1 MSTNKSYRSALIFLT
16 TLFFLWGFI
25 TVLVDS
31 LVPRLKDVFEMSYA
45 KTVLVQFAF
54 FTAFF
59 VVSVPAG
66 ALLSKIGYRKGIVLG
81 LIIMALGCL
90 LFYPAAEYR
99 NFNIFLIGY
108 FTLAGGITVLQV
120 AANPYVA
127 LLGSEEDASSRL
139 NLSQAFNSLGTTIA
153 PIVGALFLLSDSVK
167 TSEEINLLTALE
179 KVDYYS
185 AEAATVQTPFLLIAA
200 FIGILA
206 LIFAFLKLPKVMQES
221 PKGGYLS
228 LLKNKLMLMGALG
241 IFVYVG
247 AEVAIGS
254 FLVNYFSD
262 MNLAVIVMENEMMMN
277 IANTIASVFNK
288 TFSNSDPKSLLGI
301 FIIFYWGG
309 AMIGRFIGAY
319 LTKIMDAGK
328 VLSMFASLAIL
339 MILISINTQGLISMW
354 SILAVGLFNSIMFP
368 TIFTLTLEGLGDL
381 KAQASGLLCMAI
393 VGGAIIPF
401 AFGSLIDGFGFKKA
415 FILTLICYG
424 YIMYYGRLKKQ
435 ESRLNFKKKQIT
447 IYAHCIFTCFNYS
460 DVYCIKKRYYTTS
473 YRKKT

>member
-66 ALLSKIGYRKGIVLG
+66 TLLSKIGYRKGIVLG

-99 NFNIFLIGY
+99 NFTIFLSGY

-167 TSEEINLLTALE
+167 TSEEINLLTDLD
-179 KVDYYS
+179 KINYYS

-206 LIFAFLKLPKVMQES
+206 LIFAFIKLPKVMQES
-221 PKGGYLS
+221 PKAGYLS

-328 VLSMFASLAIL
+328 VLSIFASLAIL

-415 FILTLICYG
+415 FILTVICYG
-424 YIMYYGRLKKQ
+424 YIMYYGKLKKQ
-435 ESRLNFKKKQIT
+435 KNRLNFKKK
-447 IYAHCIFTCFNYS
+447 
-460 DVYCIKKRYYTTS
+460 
-473 YRKKT
+473 

>member
-66 ALLSKIGYRKGIVLG
+66 TLLSKIGYRKGIVLG

-99 NFNIFLIGY
+99 NFTIFLSGY

-167 TSEEINLLTALE
+167 TSEEINLLTDLD
-179 KVDYYS
+179 KINYYS

-206 LIFAFLKLPKVMQES
+206 LIFAFIKLPKVMQES

-415 FILTLICYG
+415 FILTVICYG
-424 YIMYYGRLKKQ
+424 YIMYYGRLKNRK
-435 ESRLNFKKKQIT
+435 
-447 IYAHCIFTCFNYS
+447 
-460 DVYCIKKRYYTTS
+460 TS
-473 YRKKT
+473 

>member
-1 MSTNKSYRSALIFLT
+1 MSTTKKSYKSAFVFLT

-54 FTAFF
+54 FVAFF
-59 VVSVPAG
+59 VFSLPAG
-66 ALLSKIGYRKGIVLG
+66 AILAKIGYKKGIVFG
-81 LIIMALGCL
+81 LLTMALGCI

-99 NFNIFLIGY
+99 LFSVFLIGY

-127 LLGSEEDASSRL
+127 LLGTEDGASSRL

-153 PIVGALFLLSDSVK
+153 PVIGALFLLSDSVK
-167 TSEEINLLTALE
+167 TSSEIALLSEVE
-179 KVDYYS
+179 KSNYYI
-185 AEAATVQTPFLLIAA
+185 AEAATVQTPFLMISL
-200 FIGILA
+200 FIVGLA
-206 LIFAFLKLPKVMQES
+206 LVFLFIKLPTVMQES
-221 PKGGYLS
+221 PKGGYLT
-228 LLKNKLMLMGALG
+228 LLKNKALLMGALG

-262 MNLAVIVMENEMMMN
+262 EGLAAIVSQNETMMS

-288 TFSNSDPKSLLGI
+288 SFSEADPKSLLGV
-301 FIIFYWGG
+301 FVIFYWGG
-309 AMIGRFIGAY
+309 AMVGRFIGAY
-319 LTKIMDAGK
+319 LTKILAPGK
-328 VLSMFASLAIL
+328 VLAVFAMLAVT
-339 MILISINTQGLISMW
+339 MILISINTTGLLSMW
-354 SILAVGLFNSIMFP
+354 SILSVGLFNSIMFP
-368 TIFTLTLEGLGDL
+368 TIFTLSLEGLGDL

-401 AFGSLIDGFGFKKA
+401 AFGSLIDNFGFKIA
-415 FILTLICYG
+415 FILSILCYG
-424 YIMYYGRLKKQ
+424 YILFYGR
-435 ESRLNFKKKQIT
+435 FKSKIS
-447 IYAHCIFTCFNYS
+447 II
-460 DVYCIKKRYYTTS
+460 DV
-473 YRKKT
+473 

>member
-66 ALLSKIGYRKGIVLG
+66 TLLSKIGYRKGIVLG

-99 NFNIFLIGY
+99 NFTIFLSGY

-167 TSEEINLLTALE
+167 TSEEINLLTALD
-179 KVDYYS
+179 KIDYYS

-221 PKGGYLS
+221 PKAGYLS

-328 VLSMFASLAIL
+328 VLSIFASLAIL

-415 FILTLICYG
+415 FILTVICYG
-424 YIMYYGRLKKQ
+424 YIMYYGKLK
-435 ESRLNFKKKQIT
+435 SR
-447 IYAHCIFTCFNYS
+447 
-460 DVYCIKKRYYTTS
+460 
-473 YRKKT
+473 KTA

>member
-1 MSTNKSYRSALIFLT
+1 MSTNKSYKSALIFLT

-66 ALLSKIGYRKGIVLG
+66 AILSKIGYRKGIVLG

-90 LFYPAAEYR
+90 LFYPAAEFR
-99 NFNIFLIGY
+99 NFTIFLIGY

-127 LLGSEEDASSRL
+127 LLGSEEGASSRL

-153 PIVGALFLLSDSVK
+153 PVVGALFLLSDSVK
-167 TSEEINLLTALE
+167 TSEEINALSTLE
-179 KVDYYS
+179 KVDYYA
-185 AEAATVQTPFLLIAA
+185 AEAATVQTPFLLIAT

-206 LIFAFLKLPKVMQES
+206 VVFAFIKLPKVMQES

-228 LLKNKLMLMGALG
+228 LLRNKLMLMGALG

-247 AEVAIGS
+247 AEVSIGS
-254 FLVNYFSD
+254 FLVNYFDD
-262 MNLAVIVMENEMMMN
+262 MNLAILVAENELMMN
-277 IANTIASVFNK
+277 IANTIASTFNK
-288 TFSNSDPKSLLGI
+288 SFSNSDPKSLLGI

-309 AMIGRFIGAY
+309 AMIGRFVGAY
-319 LTKIMDAGK
+319 LTKIIAPGK
-328 VLSMFASLAIL
+328 VLSIFALLAIL
-339 MILISINTQGLISMW
+339 MIVISINTEGLLSMW

-401 AFGSLIDGFGFKKA
+401 VFGGLIDSFGFKTA
-415 FILTLICYG
+415 FILTMLCYG
-424 YIMYYGRLKKQ
+424 YILYYGKLK
-435 ESRLNFKKKQIT
+435 S
-447 IYAHCIFTCFNYS
+447 S
-460 DVYCIKKRYYTTS
+460 
-473 YRKKT
+473 

>member
-1 MSTNKSYRSALIFLT
+1 MSKNKSYKSALIFLT

-66 ALLSKIGYRKGIVLG
+66 AVLSKIGYRKGIVLG
-81 LIIMALGCL
+81 LLIMALGCL
-90 LFYPAAEYR
+90 LFYPAAEFR
-99 NFNIFLIGY
+99 NFTIFLIGY

-127 LLGSEEDASSRL
+127 LLGSEEGASSRL

-153 PIVGALFLLSDSVK
+153 PVVGALFLLSDSVK
-167 TSEEINLLTALE
+167 TSEEINALSTLE
-179 KVDYYS
+179 KVDYYA
-185 AEAATVQTPFLLIAA
+185 AEAATVQTPFLLIAT

-206 LIFAFLKLPKVMQES
+206 VVFAFIKLPKVMQES

-228 LLKNKLMLMGALG
+228 LLRNKLMLMGALG

-254 FLVNYFSD
+254 FLVNYFND
-262 MNLAVIVMENEMMMN
+262 MNLAVIVADNETMMR
-277 IANTIASVFNK
+277 IANSIASTFNK

-309 AMIGRFIGAY
+309 AMIGRFVGAY
-319 LTKIMDAGK
+319 LTRILPAGR
-328 VLSMFASLAIL
+328 VLSIFALLAIV
-339 MILISINTQGLISMW
+339 MIAISITTNGLISMW

-368 TIFTLTLEGLGDL
+368 TIFTLTLEGLGEL

-401 AFGSLIDGFGFKKA
+401 LFGSLIDGFGFKTA
-415 FILTLICYG
+415 FLLTMLCYG
-424 YIMYYGRLKKQ
+424 YILYYGKLK
-435 ESRLNFKKKQIT
+435 S
-447 IYAHCIFTCFNYS
+447 S
-460 DVYCIKKRYYTTS
+460 
-473 YRKKT
+473 

>member
-1 MSTNKSYRSALIFLT
+1 MSTNKSYKSAFIFLT

-66 ALLSKIGYRKGIVLG
+66 MILSRIGYKKGIILG
-81 LIIMALGCL
+81 LAIMSIGCL

-99 NFNIFLIGY
+99 TFSVFLIGY

-127 LLGSEEDASSRL
+127 LLGSEEGASSRL

-153 PIVGALFLLSDSVK
+153 PVVGALYLLSDSVK
-167 TSEEINLLTALE
+167 TSTEIEALSE
-179 KVDYYS
+179 ADKKAYYI
-185 AEAATVQTPFLLIAA
+185 AEASTVQTPFLLIAGFIALLAVA
-200 FIGILA
+200 FFFI
-206 LIFAFLKLPKVMQES
+206 KLPKIIETS
-221 PKGGYLS
+221 PKGGYVT
-228 LLKNKLMLMGALG
+228 LLKNKMMLLGALG

-247 AEVAIGS
+247 AEVSIGS
-254 FLVNYFSD
+254 FMVNYFDS
-262 MNLAVIVMENEMMMN
+262 MNLGTIVAGNDTMMS
-277 IANTIASVFNK
+277 IANTIAEVFGK
-288 TFSNSDPKSLLGI
+288 DFDGKDPKSLLGV

-309 AMIGRFIGAY
+309 AMIGRFVGAY
-319 LTKIMDAGK
+319 LTKIMSPAK
-328 VLSMFASLAIL
+328 VLSIFAILAIA
-339 MILISINTQGLISMW
+339 MITISITTTGLVSMW

-368 TIFTLTLEGLGDL
+368 TIFTLSLEGLGEL

-401 AFGSLIDGFGFKKA
+401 AVGALIDGVGFKLA
-415 FILTLICYG
+415 FVLAMVCYAYIMFYG
-424 YIMYYGRLKKQ
+424 Y
-435 ESRLNFKKKQIT
+435 T
-447 IYAHCIFTCFNYS
+447 
-460 DVYCIKKRYYTTS
+460 KR
-473 YRKKT
+473 KAPVVA

>member
-1 MSTNKSYRSALIFLT
+1 MSSNKSYRSALIFLT

-66 ALLSKIGYRKGIVLG
+66 TLLSKIGYRKGIVLG

-99 NFNIFLIGY
+99 NFNVFLIGY

-167 TSEEINLLTALE
+167 TSEEINVLTALE
-179 KVDYYS
+179 KADYYS

-206 LIFAFLKLPKVMQES
+206 LIFAFIKLPKVMQES

-328 VLSMFASLAIL
+328 VLSIFASLAIL

-415 FILTLICYG
+415 FILTVICYG
-424 YIMYYGRLKKQ
+424 YIMYYGKLK
-435 ESRLNFKKKQIT
+435 SR
-447 IYAHCIFTCFNYS
+447 
-460 DVYCIKKRYYTTS
+460 
-473 YRKKT
+473 KTA

>member
-1 MSTNKSYRSALIFLT
+1 MSSSNKSYKSAFVFLT

-54 FTAFF
+54 FVAFF
-59 VVSVPAG
+59 VFSLPAG
-66 ALLSKIGYRKGIVLG
+66 AILAKIGYKKGIVFG
-81 LIIMALGCL
+81 LLTMALGCI

-99 NFNIFLIGY
+99 LFSVFLIGY

-127 LLGSEEDASSRL
+127 LLGSEEGASSRL

-153 PIVGALFLLSDSVK
+153 PVIGALFLLSDSVK
-167 TSEEINLLTALE
+167 TSAEIELLSAVE
-179 KVDYYS
+179 KSNYYI
-185 AEAATVQTPFLLIAA
+185 AEAATVQTPFLMISL
-200 FIGILA
+200 FIVVLA
-206 LIFAFLKLPKVMQES
+206 LIFLFIKLPTVMQES
-221 PKGGYLS
+221 PKGGYLT
-228 LLKNKLMLMGALG
+228 LLKNKVLLMGALG

-262 MNLAVIVMENEMMMN
+262 EGLSTIVAKNETMMN
-277 IANTIASVFNK
+277 IANTIANTFNK
-288 TFSNSDPKSLLGI
+288 SFSDSDPKSLLGI
-301 FIIFYWGG
+301 FVIFYWGG
-309 AMIGRFIGAY
+309 AMIGRFVGAY
-319 LTKIMDAGK
+319 LTKIMAPGK
-328 VLSMFASLAIL
+328 VLSIFAFLAIG
-339 MILISINTQGLISMW
+339 MILLSITTSGLLSMW

-368 TIFTLTLEGLGDL
+368 TIFTLSLDGLGDL

-401 AFGSLIDGFGFKKA
+401 IFGSLIDGFGFKIA
-415 FILTLICYG
+415 FLLTVICYG
-424 YIMYYGRLKKQ
+424 YILFYGR
-435 ESRLNFKKKQIT
+435 FK
-447 IYAHCIFTCFNYS
+447 
-460 DVYCIKKRYYTTS
+460 TS
-473 YRKKT
+473 EISN

>member
-99 NFNIFLIGY
+99 NFTIFLSGY

-167 TSEEINLLTALE
+167 TSEEINLLTDLE
-179 KVDYYS
+179 KINYYS
-185 AEAATVQTPFLLIAA
+185 AEAATVQTPFLLIAT

-206 LIFAFLKLPKVMQES
+206 VVFAFIKLPKVMQES

-228 LLKNKLMLMGALG
+228 LLRNKLMLMGALG

-247 AEVAIGS
+247 AEVSIGS
-254 FLVNYFSD
+254 FLVNYFDD
-262 MNLAVIVMENEMMMN
+262 MNLAVLVAENDLMMN
-277 IANTIASVFNK
+277 IANTIASTFNK
-288 TFSNSDPKSLLGI
+288 SFSNSDPKSLLGI

-309 AMIGRFIGAY
+309 AMIGRFVGAY
-319 LTKIMDAGK
+319 LTKIIAPGK
-328 VLSMFASLAIL
+328 VLSIFALLAIL
-339 MILISINTQGLISMW
+339 MIVISINTEGLLSMW

-401 AFGSLIDGFGFKKA
+401 VFGGLIDSFGFKTA
-415 FILTLICYG
+415 FILTMLCYG
-424 YIMYYGRLKKQ
+424 YILYYGKLK
-435 ESRLNFKKKQIT
+435 S
-447 IYAHCIFTCFNYS
+447 S
-460 DVYCIKKRYYTTS
+460 
-473 YRKKT
+473 

>member
-1 MSTNKSYRSALIFLT
+1 MMKQTKSYQSSFISVT
-16 TLFFLWGFI
+16 ILFFLWGFI

-59 VVSVPAG
+59 VVSLPAG
-66 ALLSKIGYRKGIVLG
+66 AILTKIGYKKGIVLG

-99 NFNIFLIGY
+99 NFNVFLIGY
-108 FTLAGGITVLQV
+108 FTLASGITVLQV

-127 LLGSEEDASSRL
+127 LLGSEEGASSRL

-153 PIVGALFLLSDSVK
+153 PVVGALFLLSDSVK
-167 TSEEINLLTALE
+167 TSEEIDLLNITDKAN
-179 KVDYYS
+179 YYA
-185 AEAATVQTPFLLIAA
+185 AEAATVQVPFLLIAT

-206 LIFAFLKLPKVMQES
+206 LIFSFIKLPKVMEDS
-221 PKGGYLS
+221 PKGGYLA
-228 LLKNKLMLMGALG
+228 LLKNKLMMLGALG

-254 FLVNYFSD
+254 FLVNYFDD
-262 MNLAVIVMENEMMMN
+262 MNLAVIVAENNTMMS
-277 IANTIASVFNK
+277 IANTIASTFNK

-319 LTKIMDAGK
+319 LTKIMSPGR
-328 VLSMFASLAIL
+328 VLSIFASLAI
-339 MILISINTQGLISMW
+339 ILIIISINTVGLLSMW

-368 TIFTLTLEGLGDL
+368 TIFTLTLRGLGDL

-401 AFGSLIDGFGFKKA
+401 AFGSLIDGFGFKTA
-415 FILTLICYG
+415 FILTIVCYG
-424 YIMYYGRLKKQ
+424 YILYYGM
-435 ESRLNFKKKQIT
+435 
-447 IYAHCIFTCFNYS
+447 
-460 DVYCIKKRYYTTS
+460 IKSGTK
-473 YRKKT
+473 

>member
-1 MSTNKSYRSALIFLT
+1 MTSEKSYKSAFIFLT

-59 VVSVPAG
+59 VVSLPAG
-66 ALLSKIGYRKGIVLG
+66 AILTKIGYKKGIVLG
-81 LIIMALGCL
+81 LVVMAIGCL
-90 LFYPAAEYR
+90 LFYPAAEFR
-99 NFNIFLIGY
+99 NFNVFLMGY

-127 LLGSEEDASSRL
+127 LLGSEQGASSRL

-153 PIVGALFLLSDSVK
+153 PVVGALFLLSDSVK
-167 TSEEINLLTALE
+167 TSEEINLLSSTE
-179 KVDYYS
+179 KINYYAS
-185 AEAATVQTPFLLIAA
+185 EASTVQTPFLLIAA

-206 LIFAFLKLPKVMQES
+206 IVFAFIKLPKVMQES

-228 LLKNKLMLMGALG
+228 LLKNKLMMMGALG
-241 IFVYVG
+241 IFLYVG

-254 FLVNYFSD
+254 FLVNYFND
-262 MNLAVIVMENEMMMN
+262 MNLAIIVAENDMMMK
-277 IANTIASVFNK
+277 IANTIASIFNK
-288 TFSNSDPKSLLGI
+288 SFSNSDPKSLLGI
-301 FIIFYWGG
+301 FVIFYWGG
-309 AMIGRFIGAY
+309 AMMGRFVGAY
-319 LTKIMDAGK
+319 LTKIMSPGK
-328 VLSMFASLAIL
+328 VLSIFALLAVT
-339 MILISINTQGLISMW
+339 MISISMNTQGLISMW

-381 KAQASGLLCMAI
+381 KAQASGLLCMSI

-401 AFGSLIDGFGFKKA
+401 VFGGLIDRFGFKTA
-415 FILTLICYG
+415 FILTMICYV
-424 YIMYYGRLKKQ
+424 YILYYGKLKASK
-435 ESRLNFKKKQIT
+435 I
-447 IYAHCIFTCFNYS
+447 
-460 DVYCIKKRYYTTS
+460 
-473 YRKKT
+473 

>member
-1 MSTNKSYRSALIFLT
+1 MKQVKSYRSSFISVT
-16 TLFFLWGFI
+16 ILFFLWGFI

-31 LVPRLKDVFEMSYA
+31 LVPRLKEVFEMSYA

-59 VVSVPAG
+59 VISLPAG
-66 ALLSKIGYRKGIVLG
+66 AILTKIGYKKGIVLG
-81 LIIMALGCL
+81 LVIMAIGCL

-99 NFNIFLIGY
+99 NFNVFLVGY

-127 LLGSEEDASSRL
+127 LLGSENGASSRL

-153 PIVGALFLLSDSVK
+153 PVVGALFLLSDSVK
-167 TSEEINLLTALE
+167 TSEEINLLNAAD
-179 KVDYYS
+179 KASYYA

-200 FIGILA
+200 FIGLLA
-206 LIFAFLKLPKVMQES
+206 LTFSFIKLPKVMEES
-221 PKGGYLS
+221 PKGGYLA
-228 LLKNKLMLMGALG
+228 LLKNKIMMLGALG

-254 FLVNYFSD
+254 FLVNYFDD
-262 MNLAVIVMENEMMMN
+262 MNLAVIIAENQTMMN
-277 IANTIASVFNK
+277 IANTIASTFNK

-319 LTKIMDAGK
+319 LTKIMSPSK
-328 VLSMFASLAIL
+328 VLSIFALLAI
-339 MILISINTQGLISMW
+339 ILIAISINTVGLISMW

-401 AFGSLIDGFGFKKA
+401 AFGGLIDGFGFKTA
-415 FILTLICYG
+415 FILTMICYG
-424 YIMYYGRLKKQ
+424 YILYYGMIKSSK
-435 ESRLNFKKKQIT
+435 T
-447 IYAHCIFTCFNYS
+447 IDT
-460 DVYCIKKRYYTTS
+460 IK
-473 YRKKT
+473 

>member
-1 MSTNKSYRSALIFLT
+1 MSTNKSYKSALIFLT

-66 ALLSKIGYRKGIVLG
+66 AILSRIGYRKGIVLG

-99 NFNIFLIGY
+99 NFTIFLVGY

-127 LLGSEEDASSRL
+127 LLGSEEGASSRL

-153 PIVGALFLLSDSVK
+153 PVVGALFLLSDSVK
-167 TSEEINLLTALE
+167 TSEEINALSTLE
-179 KVDYYS
+179 KVDYYA
-185 AEAATVQTPFLLIAA
+185 AEAATVQTPFLLIASFIGVLAIVFA
-200 FIGILA
+200 FI
-206 LIFAFLKLPKVMQES
+206 KLPKVMQES

-228 LLKNKLMLMGALG
+228 LLRNKLMLMGALG

-254 FLVNYFSD
+254 FLVNYFND
-262 MNLAVIVMENEMMMN
+262 MNLAVIVADNETMMR
-277 IANTIASVFNK
+277 IANSIASTFNK
-288 TFSNSDPKSLLGI
+288 SFSNSDPKSLLGI

-309 AMIGRFIGAY
+309 AMIGRFVGAY
-319 LTKIMDAGK
+319 LTKIMPAGR
-328 VLSMFASLAIL
+328 VLSIFALLAIV
-339 MILISINTQGLISMW
+339 MIVVSISSQGLLSMW

-401 AFGSLIDGFGFKKA
+401 VFGGLIDSFGFKTA
-415 FILTLICYG
+415 FILTLFCYG
-424 YIMYYGRLKKQ
+424 YILYYGKLK
-435 ESRLNFKKKQIT
+435 S
-447 IYAHCIFTCFNYS
+447 S
-460 DVYCIKKRYYTTS
+460 
-473 YRKKT
+473 

>member
-1 MSTNKSYRSALIFLT
+1 MTTSTTNKSFKSAFIFLT

-59 VVSVPAG
+59 VFSLPAG
-66 ALLSKIGYRKGIVLG
+66 FILSKIGYKKGIVFG
-81 LIIMALGCL
+81 LLTMALGCI

-99 NFNIFLIGY
+99 NFSIFLVGY

-127 LLGSEEDASSRL
+127 LLGSEEGASSRL

-153 PIVGALFLLSDSVK
+153 PVVGALFLLSDTVK
-167 TSEEINLLTALE
+167 SSTEIELLTETE
-179 KVDYYS
+179 KNNYYI
-185 AEAATVQTPFLLIAA
+185 AEAATVQTPFL
-200 FIGILA
+200 FISIFIVILA
-206 LIFAFLKLPKVMQES
+206 LVFLFIRLPKVMQES

-228 LLKNKLMLMGALG
+228 LLKNKLMLLGALG

-254 FLVNYFSD
+254 FLVNYFVD
-262 MNLAVIVMENEMMMN
+262 ANLAGIVADNEVMMQ
-277 IANTIASVFNK
+277 IANTIASTFNK
-288 TFSNSDPKSLLGI
+288 TFSNADPKSLLGI
-301 FIIFYWGG
+301 FVIFYWGG

-319 LTKIMDAGK
+319 LTKIMAPGK
-328 VLSMFASLAIL
+328 VLSIFAFLAIT
-339 MILISINTQGLISMW
+339 MIFISINTSGLLSMW
-354 SILAVGLFNSIMFP
+354 TILAVGLFNSIMFP
-368 TIFTLTLEGLGDL
+368 TIFTLSLEGLGDL

-393 VGGAIIPF
+393 VGGAIVPF
-401 AFGSLIDGFGFKKA
+401 VFGSLIDSFGFNVA
-415 FILTLICYG
+415 FLLTIVCYG
-424 YIMYYGRLKKQ
+424 YILFYGRFKSKAK
-435 ESRLNFKKKQIT
+435 LNK
-447 IYAHCIFTCFNYS
+447 N
-460 DVYCIKKRYYTTS
+460 
-473 YRKKT
+473 

>member
-99 NFNIFLIGY
+99 NFNVFLIGY

-167 TSEEINLLTALE
+167 TSEEINLLTDLE

-206 LIFAFLKLPKVMQES
+206 LIFAFIKLPKVMQES

-424 YIMYYGRLKKQ
+424 YIMYYGRLK
-435 ESRLNFKKKQIT
+435 N
-447 IYAHCIFTCFNYS
+447 
-460 DVYCIKKRYYTTS
+460 
-473 YRKKT
+473 RKAT

>member
-1 MSTNKSYRSALIFLT
+1 MSKNKSYKSALIFLT

-66 ALLSKIGYRKGIVLG
+66 AVLSKIGYRKGIVLG
-81 LIIMALGCL
+81 LLIMALGCL
-90 LFYPAAEYR
+90 LFYPAAEFR
-99 NFNIFLIGY
+99 NFTIFLIGY

-127 LLGSEEDASSRL
+127 LLGSEEGASSRL

-153 PIVGALFLLSDSVK
+153 PVVGALFLLSDSVK
-167 TSEEINLLTALE
+167 TSEEINALSTLE
-179 KVDYYS
+179 KVDYYA
-185 AEAATVQTPFLLIAA
+185 AEAATVQTPFLLIASFIGVLAVVFA
-200 FIGILA
+200 FI
-206 LIFAFLKLPKVMQES
+206 KLPKVMQES

-241 IFVYVG
+241 IFLYVG

-254 FLVNYFSD
+254 FLVNYFND
-262 MNLAVIVMENEMMMN
+262 MNLAVVVAENETMMR
-277 IANTIASVFNK
+277 IANSIASTFNK

-309 AMIGRFIGAY
+309 AMIGRFVGAY
-319 LTKIMDAGK
+319 LTRILPAGR
-328 VLSMFASLAIL
+328 VLSLFALLAIV
-339 MILISINTQGLISMW
+339 MIAVSITTQGLLSMW

-381 KAQASGLLCMAI
+381 KAQASGILCMAI

-401 AFGSLIDGFGFKKA
+401 VFGGLIDNFGFKTA
-415 FILTLICYG
+415 FILTLFCYG
-424 YIMYYGRLKKQ
+424 YILYYGKLK
-435 ESRLNFKKKQIT
+435 S
-447 IYAHCIFTCFNYS
+447 S
-460 DVYCIKKRYYTTS
+460 
-473 YRKKT
+473 

>member
-1 MSTNKSYRSALIFLT
+1 MKQTKSYQSSFISVT
-16 TLFFLWGFI
+16 ILFFLWGFI

-59 VVSVPAG
+59 VVSLPAG
-66 ALLSKIGYRKGIVLG
+66 AILTKIGYKKGIVLG

-99 NFNIFLIGY
+99 NFNVFLIGY
-108 FTLAGGITVLQV
+108 FTLASGITVLQV

-127 LLGSEEDASSRL
+127 LLGSEEGASSRL

-153 PIVGALFLLSDSVK
+153 PVVGALFLLSDSVK
-167 TSEEINLLTALE
+167 TSEEIDLLNITDKAN
-179 KVDYYS
+179 YYA
-185 AEAATVQTPFLLIAA
+185 AEAATVQVPFLLIAT

-206 LIFAFLKLPKVMQES
+206 LIFSFIKLPKVMEDS
-221 PKGGYLS
+221 PKGGYLA
-228 LLKNKLMLMGALG
+228 LLKNKLMMLGALG

-254 FLVNYFSD
+254 FLVNYFDD
-262 MNLAVIVMENEMMMN
+262 MNLAVIVAENNTMMS
-277 IANTIASVFNK
+277 IANTIASTFNK

-319 LTKIMDAGK
+319 LTKIMSPGR
-328 VLSMFASLAIL
+328 VLSIFASLAI
-339 MILISINTQGLISMW
+339 ILIIISINTVGLLSMW

-368 TIFTLTLEGLGDL
+368 TIFTLTLRGLGDL

-401 AFGSLIDGFGFKKA
+401 AFGSLIDGFGFKTA
-415 FILTLICYG
+415 FILTIVCYG
-424 YIMYYGRLKKQ
+424 YILYYGM
-435 ESRLNFKKKQIT
+435 
-447 IYAHCIFTCFNYS
+447 
-460 DVYCIKKRYYTTS
+460 IKSTT
-473 YRKKT
+473 K

>member
-1 MSTNKSYRSALIFLT
+1 MKQVKSYRSSFISVT
-16 TLFFLWGFI
+16 ILFFLWGFI

-31 LVPRLKDVFEMSYA
+31 LVPRLKEVFEMSYA

-59 VVSVPAG
+59 VISLPAG
-66 ALLSKIGYRKGIVLG
+66 AILTKIGYKKGIVLG
-81 LIIMALGCL
+81 LVIMAIGCL

-99 NFNIFLIGY
+99 NFNVFLIGY
-108 FTLAGGITVLQV
+108 FTLAAGITVLQV

-127 LLGSEEDASSRL
+127 LLGSEDGASSRL

-153 PIVGALFLLSDSVK
+153 PVVGALFLLSDSVK
-167 TSEEINLLTALE
+167 TSEEINLLNSTDKAS
-179 KVDYYS
+179 YYA
-185 AEAATVQTPFLLIAA
+185 AEAATVQTPFLFIAA

-206 LIFAFLKLPKVMQES
+206 LTFSFIKLPKVMEES
-221 PKGGYLS
+221 PKGGYLA
-228 LLKNKLMLMGALG
+228 LLKNKMMMLGALG

-254 FLVNYFSD
+254 FLVNYFDD
-262 MNLAVIVMENEMMMN
+262 MNLAVIIAENQTMMN
-277 IANTIASVFNK
+277 IANTIASTFNK

-319 LTKIMDAGK
+319 LTKIMSPGR
-328 VLSMFASLAIL
+328 VLSIFALLAIVL
-339 MILISINTQGLISMW
+339 IAISINTVGLVSMW
-354 SILAVGLFNSIMFP
+354 SILAVGLVNSIMFP

-401 AFGSLIDGFGFKKA
+401 AFGSLIDGFGFKTA
-415 FILTLICYG
+415 FILTMICYG
-424 YIMYYGRLKKQ
+424 YILYYGMIKSSK
-435 ESRLNFKKKQIT
+435 T
-447 IYAHCIFTCFNYS
+447 IDT
-460 DVYCIKKRYYTTS
+460 IK
-473 YRKKT
+473 